1 MSWGRRRIAGVVYDL
16 RHLDPFDMIVT
27 PQHVGAAV
35 YKVRVS
41 FGAHTFT
48 RKLKPTDTPDLHFPD
63 GCETRCFCTKRHG
76 YSIHLPEIVR
86 ASVNGRAYFGNRDM
100 RYLLLDRLPGLNA
113 PYVVAFKVAKA
124 KDRSHDATMFVV
136 SAHER
141 PSLPSDLRVIKVGT
155 LISLTMQGKPIL
167 RPKK

>member
-1 MSWGRRRIAGVVYDL
+1 MSWGSRHIAGVVYDL
-16 RHLDPFDMIVT
+16 QHLNPFDMTAT
-27 PQHVGAAV
+27 PQHVGAGT

-48 RKLKPTDTPDLHFPD
+48 RKLEPTDTPDLHFLD
-63 GCETRCFCTKRHG
+63 GGETRCFCTKRHG

-86 ASVNGRAYFGNRDM
+86 NGVTGRAYFGNRDM
-100 RYLLLDRLPGLNA
+100 RYLFVEQLPCLNP
-113 PYVVAFKVAKA
+113 PYVVAFKVERA

-141 PSLPSDLRVIKVGT
+141 PGLPLHLPAIKVGT
-155 LISLTMQGKPIL
+155 LISLTMQGKEIV

>member
-1 MSWGRRRIAGVVYDL
+1 MNWGSRRIAGVVYDL
-16 RHLDPFDMIVT
+16 RHLNPFDMTVT
-27 PQHVGAAV
+27 PQHTGAGT

-48 RKLKPTDTPDLHFPD
+48 RSLMRNDTPDLHFQD
-63 GCETRCFCTKRHG
+63 GRGIRCFCTKRHG
-76 YSIHLPEIVR
+76 YSINLPEIVR
-86 ASVNGRAYFGNRDM
+86 NSVNGHAYFGNKDM
-100 RYLLLDRLPGLNA
+100 RYLLLEKLTELNS
-113 PYVVAFKVAKA
+113 PYVVAFKVQRS

-141 PSLPSDLRVIKVGT
+141 PGLPMDLPSIKVET
-155 LISLTMQGKPIL
+155 MISLTMQGKPID